1 MASRTSAGSTKKQA
15 GFTYLMVLLF
25 VAAMGF
31 GLAAVGEFTSHAEQR
46 TKEVDLLFVGS
57 QFRDAIGAY
66 YESTPGIAKR
76 YPQKLEDLLKDTRY
90 PVPRR
95 YLRRIYVD
103 PMTAKAEWGV
113 VEAPGGGIMGVYSRS
128 TAEPVKTGAFAI
140 ADRAFTGAAH
150 YSDWQFSYV
159 PVVATSSAP
168 ASPSAAQAAPPAPGR
183 PSG

>member
-1 MASRTSAGSTKKQA
+1 
-15 GFTYLMVLLF
+15 MVLAL

-46 TKEVDLLFVGS
+46 AKEVELLFVGS
-57 QFRDAIGAY
+57 QFREAIGAY

-90 PVPRR
+90 PVAKR

-103 PMTAKAEWGV
+103 PMTAKAEWGT

-128 TAEPVKTGAFAI
+128 TEQPVKTGAFAV
-140 ADRAFTGAAH
+140 ADRAFTDAAH
-150 YSDWQFSYV
+150 YNDWQFAYV
-159 PVVATSSAP
+159 PATSSSAP
-168 ASPSAAQAAPPAPGR
+168 ASPSAPAATPQAPAPPSATR
-183 PSG
+183 

>member
-1 MASRTSAGSTKKQA
+1 MASRTSAGRSQ
-15 GFTYLMVLLF
+15 GFTYLAVLIL

-46 TKEVDLLFVGS
+46 AKEVELLFVGD
-57 QFRDAIGAY
+57 QFRTAIGAY

-90 PVPRR
+90 PVAKR

-103 PMTAKAEWGV
+103 PITAKAEWGV

-128 TAEPVKTGAFAI
+128 AAEPVKSGAFAA
-140 ADRAFTGAAH
+140 ADRAFTGTTH

-159 PVVATSSAP
+159 PVTSSSAP
-168 ASPSAAQAAPPAPGR
+168 ASPSAPAAATPAPGL
-183 PSG
+183 PSRTG